1 MDRPENE
8 KEFLML
14 YFDDQANLQT
24 WVRGSWLCGEQ
35 PVTFITRTARGLRP
49 EHTATSAAVL
59 PMEAATTWLLAIN
72 CRAWWAIF

>member
-24 WVRGSWLCGEQ
+24 WVRRVVHSGVGPGPKWGLLQSGGFGLC
-35 PVTFITRTARGLRP
+35 
-49 EHTATSAAVL
+49 
-59 PMEAATTWLLAIN
+59 W
-72 CRAWWAIF
+72 RAGCY

>member
-24 WVRGSWLCGEQ
+24 WVRGGRLCGKQ
-35 PVTFITRTARGLRP
+35 PVTLITRTARGFRP
-49 EHTATSAAVL
+49 EHTATSATVL
-59 PMEAATTWLLAIN
+59 RLEAATT
-72 CRAWWAIF
+72 